1 MALLVGKT
9 FPYEPS
15 MAAVLGQTTARLHPP
30 LSGGRC
36 LLESTS
42 GS

>member
-9 FPYEPS
+9 FPYDPS
-15 MAAVLGQTTARLHPP
+15 MAAVLGQTSARLHSP
-30 LSGGRC
+30 LSGGRR
-36 LLESTS
+36 LLDSIL